1 MSTPVSKKETVGTD
15 TAERQV
21 VKLSVFEQKSAVKI
35 VAAIFTAPFSEYR
48 YSVCNYNIIAPFGEK
63 SMEIEKILALSQ
75 KNMVSRTNF
84 LDNTKGTF

>member
-1 MSTPVSKKETVGTD
+1 M
-15 TAERQV
+15 
-21 VKLSVFEQKSAVKI
+21 SVFEQKSAVKI

-75 KNMVSRTNF
+75 KKYGFKNKFS
-84 LDNTKGTF
+84 